1 MEINTSHKIRTR
13 GQRGTQRHAT
23 CSRKESEQR
32 PGEVVIEKEK
42 RENYISVGIIRVR
55 GSRQME
61 GAENVREQNIRNM
74 PRVKSRKSKRCHKE
88 QFFITTAA
96 TKGKRNRVEGQEGK
110 WQLGL
115 REIGSY

>member
-23 CSRKESEQR
+23 CSRTESEQR

-61 GAENVREQNIRNM
+61 GA
-74 PRVKSRKSKRCHKE
+74 
-88 QFFITTAA
+88 
-96 TKGKRNRVEGQEGK
+96 
-110 WQLGL
+110 
-115 REIGSY
+115 